1 MDTMIFPYDGI
12 KETCEKYGITTD
24 YQSWPSSKGTIFQE
38 LMEETNPETIFE
50 IGSWKGGSAIQ
61 MARIAK
67 ERGLGTK
74 VVCIDTWLGSSEH
87 FVSGQRDYLFP
98 TDPHGHPLLYW
109 QFLLN
114 VVDSGMQEY
123 IVPMLAT
130 SMAAAIRLGKE
141 EKKAELIYVDGSH
154 DYESVYLD
162 LQAYVLLLKDSKSVI
177 FGDDFHLDAVRAAV
191 IRFAFEFQFKVEYV
205 KETNHFVLRQK

>member
-1 MDTMIFPYDGI
+1 MSPYDGI
-12 KETCEKYGITTD
+12 KETCEKYGIATD

-38 LMEETNPETIFE
+38 LIEETGARTIFE
-50 IGSWKGGSAIQ
+50 IGSWKGGSAIT
-61 MARIAK
+61 MARILK
-67 ERGLGTK
+67 EYGLFETK
-74 VVCIDTWLGSSEH
+74 IVCIDTWLGSSEH
-87 FVSGQRDYLFP
+87 FVSETRDYLFP

-114 VVDSGMQEY
+114 VYESGMSDY

-130 SMAAAIRLGKE
+130 STAAAIRLGKE
-141 EKKAELIYVDGSH
+141 GKRAELIYVDGAH

-177 FGDDFHLDAVRAAV
+177 FGDDVHLEAVRAAV
-191 IRFAFEFQFKVEYV
+191 VRFAFEFQFSIEIV
-205 KETNHFVLRQK
+205 KETNHFVLRSRA